1 MRNAGMQW
9 SIFRLP
15 LSGLVLAWLMV
26 SSGLAQ
32 IAPVPPQPAAS
43 SPAPVTNAAA
53 PTTATPLANCVTS
66 QCHADVKNYK
76 IIHGPVNV
84 NACDACHKLTDEKTH
99 KFELARPKTE
109 ICTFCHKMDLAAP
122 VVHKPVQTGDCL
134 PCHNPHGG
142 NTVKTLRGGSMNQ
155 VCSQCHKDVI
165 GNKKV
170 VHGPVAAGACEAC
183 HKPHTAQYPKLL
195 IAEGRQLCLTCHK
208 EMSEQ
213 MKKAQV
219 VHKPVADGECSQCH
233 DPHAS
238 DFPKQIKA
246 APLQL
251 CTSCHEH
258 EKIKIEATE
267 SAYKHSV
274 VTDKQACL
282 NCHTAH
288 GGSVAKLMKAAPL
301 MVCLNCHNKPQKLA
315 DGRAAASVAEVLD
328 PNEMKHGPIR
338 DGHCSGCHMVHGSDI
353 SRLLAKP
360 YPETFY
366 QPFAVD
372 KYDLCF
378 MCHDQQLVLAAAD
391 KRSDQLSQ
399 RRTEPALCACEQVG

>member
-1 MRNAGMQW
+1 
-9 SIFRLP
+9 
-15 LSGLVLAWLMV
+15 
-26 SSGLAQ
+26 
-32 IAPVPPQPAAS
+32 
-43 SPAPVTNAAA
+43 
-53 PTTATPLANCVTS
+53 
-66 QCHADVKNYK
+66 
-76 IIHGPVNV
+76 
-84 NACDACHKLTDEKTH
+84 
-99 KFELARPKTE
+99 
-109 ICTFCHKMDLAAP
+109 
-122 VVHKPVQTGDCL
+122 
-134 PCHNPHGG
+134 
-142 NTVKTLRGGSMNQ
+142 MNQ

-165 GNKKV
+165 GDKKV

-213 MKKAQV
+213 MKKVQV
-219 VHKPVADGECSQCH
+219 VHRPVADGECSQCH

-258 EKIKIEATE
+258 EKIKTQATE
-267 SAYKHSV
+267 SAHKHSV

-282 NCHTAH
+282 NCHTPH
-288 GGSVAKLMKAAPL
+288 GGSVARLMKAAPL
-301 MVCLNCHNKPQKLA
+301 KVCLTCHDKPVKVA
-315 DGRAAASVAEVLD
+315 DGRAVASVAEVLD

-338 DGHCSGCHMVHGSDI
+338 DGNCSGCHNVHGSDV

-360 YPETFY
+360 YPESFY
-366 QPFAVD
+366 QPFAVA

-378 MCHDQQLVLAAAD
+378 LCHDQQLVLMEQTKGLTNFRNGERNLHFVHVNKVDKGRTCRACHETHASRQSFHIRDSVPYGNWNLPINYAKSETGGSCAPGCHKPLAYDREKPQTPVTLPAVPAA
-391 KRSDQLSQ
+391 
-399 RRTEPALCACEQVG
+399 PATPAAPVAPATPVL